1 MTYQEALDY
10 LYNSLPVFHNVG
22 SAAYKPGFEN
32 TIKLMEALGNPH
44 EKFRSIHVAGT
55 NGKGSVSHFLS
66 AILQAAGYKVGLYT
80 SPHLVDFGERIR
92 VDGKMIETSYVVDF
106 VESNHKL
113 LGQIRPS
120 FFETSMSMALK
131 YFADCRIDIAIVEV
145 GLGGRLD
152 STNIIHPILSVIT
165 NIAFDHVEFLGDTLP
180 EIASEKAG
188 IIKKNA
194 PVVIGE
200 YLPETK
206 PVFEQKAFAENAPI
220 VFAED
225 EIQLRFLAYKD
236 GKMLVETSK
245 NEQLLI
251 GLSGVYQLK
260 NIATVLTACNDLL
273 KCGVFISAQDMRD
286 GLENVVEMAGLQ
298 GRWQRLSE
306 KPLVIADTGHNAAGI
321 RYVAEQLRE
330 QHCETL
336 RLVIGMVNDKDITAV
351 LQLLPK
357 NAVYYFTQANVARAM
372 PSEKLR
378 EKAVEQNLAG
388 TAFPTVSSAIEKAMQ
403 DASENDLIFIGGSNF
418 VVGEAIIAVTSLC
431 NKGKNLLA

>member
-22 SAAYKPGFEN
+22 SAAYKPGLGN
-32 TIKLMEALGNPH
+32 TVRLMEALENPH
-44 EKFRSIHVAGT
+44 RKFRSIHVAGT
-55 NGKGSVSHFLS
+55 NGKGSVSHFLA

-92 VDGKMIETSYVVDF
+92 VDGKKIETSYVVDF
-106 VESNHKL
+106 IANNRKL
-113 LGQIRPS
+113 LERIRPS
-120 FFETSMSMALK
+120 FFETAMSMAFN
-131 YFADCRIDIAIVEV
+131 YFADCRVDIAIVEV

-180 EIASEKAG
+180 KIAAEKAG
-188 IIKKNA
+188 IIKAKT

-206 PVFEQKAFAENAPI
+206 PVFEQKASVENAPI

-225 EIQLRFLAYKD
+225 AIRLRFLAHRD

-245 NEQLLI
+245 NERLLV

-260 NIATVLTACNDLL
+260 NIATVLTACDDLL
-273 KCGVFISAQDMRD
+273 KCGVFISAQDIRD
-286 GLENVVEMAGLQ
+286 GLENVVETVGLQ

-330 QHCETL
+330 QRCATL
-336 RLVIGMVNDKDITAV
+336 RLVIGMVSDKDITAA
-351 LQLLPK
+351 LQLLPE
-357 NAVYYFTQANVARAM
+357 NGVYYFTQATVSRAM

-378 EKAVEQNLAG
+378 EKAVEQHLTGA
-388 TAFPTVSSAIEKAMQ
+388 AFPTVSSAIEKALQ
-403 DASENDLIFIGGSNF
+403 DAAEKDVIFIGGSNF
-418 VVGEAIIAVTSLC
+418 VVGEAMTVFDDRR
-431 NKGKNLLA
+431 LLAKR